1 MHQSWSLW
9 DPDFQVHTWLVHA
22 ESALARGLSAAGQPS
37 GTLEVRIRAGTAAGS
52 ARAGLIPSLRSK
64 SIDDRCAIPLNLFGP
79 FHAPHPSE
87 IPKIEDTEKNVIINN
102 CISHKI
108 IKSHFNKSPAH
119 VSGSRNKWNTKN
131 FIFLWDIIFMSE
143 WLAMPH
149 TLKAQLRV
157 QWLATPLAWYTHFG
171 SPHGVD
177 QVPQFCLHRIELRTS
192 RLTAQCYNH

>member
-1 MHQSWSLW
+1 
-9 DPDFQVHTWLVHA
+9 
-22 ESALARGLSAAGQPS
+22 
-37 GTLEVRIRAGTAAGS
+37 LEVRIRAGTAAGA

-102 CISHKI
+102 YISHKI

-131 FIFLWDIIFMSE
+131 FIFL
-143 WLAMPH
+143 
-149 TLKAQLRV
+149 
-157 QWLATPLAWYTHFG
+157 
-171 SPHGVD
+171 
-177 QVPQFCLHRIELRTS
+177 
-192 RLTAQCYNH
+192 